1 MIERKRTKKW
11 EGKKNQ
17 VDVGGKS
24 GTGCGTECVAAT
36 EGQKRPT
43 CVC

>member
-1 MIERKRTKKW
+1 MGG
-11 EGKKNQ
+11 GKKSE
-17 VDVGGKS
+17 VGGKS